1 MNDDKKLDLKLDRKS
16 FLTSAV
22 GSWALMTLNAC
33 SDEGDGGG
41 TDDGTG
47 GTASGGTAN
56 GGTMAGGGMT
66 GGSTTGGSAG
76 AGAGGMSTGGSGGT
90 GGDMFTCT
98 ADSDNGDHSHPVTIP
113 SEDIVNGSQDAP
125 YLLEDG
131 GTGHTHT
138 LELSA
143 YEWFYLYNGMQIE
156 APSSMDAGHVHNVV
170 VNCVLN

>member
-22 GSWALMTLNAC
+22 ASWALMTLNAC

-47 GTASGGTAN
+47 GTANGGAAN

-66 GGSTTGGSAG
+66 GGSTTGGST
-76 AGAGGMSTGGSGGT
+76 TGGSTSGGGT
-90 GGDMFTCT
+90 GGGGGDMFICT
-98 ADSDNGDHSHPVTIP
+98 ADTNNGDHSHPVTIP
-113 SEDIVNGSQDAP
+113 SADIVNGSQEAP

-156 APSSMDAGHVHNVV
+156 APSSMDAGHIHNVI
-170 VNCVLN
+170 VNCVLAE